1 MENGN
6 PFVIAEH
13 SRLLKTLQ
21 LRRSSRDSRPI
32 YVNVFN
38 RNVYSMSRVNVIVLS
53 RVHTHRWHRIA
64 QSIEQYQIC
73 TANST
78 HD

>member
-6 PFVIAEH
+6 PFGIAEH

-21 LRRSSRDSRPI
+21 LSDASRPI
-32 YVNVFN
+32 YVNVLN
-38 RNVYSMSRVNVIVLS
+38 RNVYSMSRVNVMVPS

-73 TANST
+73 TANSST